1 MYLLWRCLTVHWML
15 SYIHAVRIW
24 SWCIISDITDFQYSV
39 NCRLILWLLSCLSF
53 MFIIM
58 FSSGFVSQYIDDVT
72 SQPFSAYECN
82 RSSYPS
88 FKAWLHIKDIAKGSV
103 WNFICGNW
111 WSYCWSPFIS
121 ISKRCGL
128 DQMTSCSSD
137 ADFLCSAP
145 LHCFIM
151 QAGECMHAY
160 VFCTRWCL
168 HCICILKY

>member
-1 MYLLWRCLTVHWML
+1 ML
-15 SYIHAVRIW
+15 SYIHAVPHLELMHHMWYHWFPI
-24 SWCIISDITDFQYSV
+24 SV

-53 MFIIM
+53 MFICLCLV
-58 FSSGFVSQYIDDVT
+58 SSGFVSQYIDDVT

-88 FKAWLHIKDIAKGSV
+88 YKAWLHIKDIAKRKGAFD
-103 WNFICGNW
+103 FICGNW

-121 ISKRCGL
+121 ISKGCGL
-128 DQMTSCSSD
+128 DQMTSCFSD

-168 HCICILKY
+168 HCICIFKY